1 MKKRVSLAR
10 AIALNPQ
17 IILYDEPTAGLDP
30 IRATDISLLIKQMQ
44 KEMKVTSIVVT
55 HDLKSAEMVADRMA
69 FLYKRFLFSCRYGRS
84 ISILEGLQS

>member
-1 MKKRVSLAR
+1 M
-10 AIALNPQ
+10 
-17 IILYDEPTAGLDP
+17 DP

-69 FLYKRFLFSCRYGRS
+69 FLYEGSFLAVGTTEALASSRDYRVKQFMNGLPSEQYTVRAGEFS
-84 ISILEGLQS
+84 